1 MTRKNRA
8 GLTMIPM
15 NAHELWLAAGLR
27 TPFARVDGPLARL
40 DAVELSV
47 PVVRAMTGPQAAV
60 KPDLVVWGTVIPNL
74 GYSNI
79 AREVQIEAGLDQTI
93 PAFSTVLACSTS
105 MVAAFE
111 AAGMLGHGG
120 KELALVGGVEG
131 MSRLRIGLSQD
142 FSDWLRRFS
151 QARSIAQRLALFKNL
166 RARDIRLHI
175 LAVANRAT
183 GKSMGE
189 HCEEMAKTWSI
200 ARESQDKIA
209 LASHEKAIAGQK
221 SGFFDDLI
229 VPVEGTSR
237 DGFPRADTSLE
248 RLAKLQP
255 AFDRKS
261 GNGTITAGNSSPLTD
276 GAAGLWVA
284 TGAGLKR
291 LPGSVPRARLVDWE
305 VAAVDIFHEGLLMAP
320 AYAIPRMLARNGLRY
335 ADIALWEISGVE
347 FSYGARKLLKGLSLA
362 IPRGKLVAILGASGS
377 GKSTLLRLIGGQAK
391 PDRGTVKVAGQV
403 VHELDTHALYALRR
417 KMGMMFQAGGLFTD
431 MSVFENIAFPMRE
444 HTELPESV
452 LRRIVLMK
460 LPAVGLRGTQALAP
474 SELSG
479 GMARRVA
486 LARAIAMDPMLAMYD
501 EPFGGLDPISIN
513 VIANLIR
520 QLNDSLGA
528 TSIVVSYD
536 VSEAVKLVDYVYVIA
551 GGVVAGEGTPEEML
565 VSKDPYVHQF
575 MHAQPDGP
583 IAFHYP
589 GRPIGE
595 DLGARGPAR

>member
-1 MTRKNRA
+1 MST
-8 GLTMIPM
+8 M

-120 KELALVGGVEG
+120 KELALVGGVES
-131 MSRLRIGLSQD
+131 MSRVQIGLSQN

-151 QARSIAQRLALFKNL
+151 QARSIAQRLGLFGKL
-166 RARDIRLHI
+166 RVRDIRLHV

-189 HCEEMAKTWSI
+189 HCEEMAKTWNI
-200 ARESQDKIA
+200 ARDSQDKLA
-209 LASHEKAIAGQK
+209 LASHEKAVAGQK

-229 VPVEGTSR
+229 VPGEDMSR

-255 AFDRKS
+255 AFDRTS
-261 GNGTITAGNSSPLTD
+261 GKGTITAGNASPLTD

-284 TGAGLKR
+284 TGAGIKR

-305 VAAVDIFHEGLLMAP
+305 IAAVNVFTEGLLMAP
-320 AYAIPRMLARNGLRY
+320 AYAIPRMLARNGVAY
-335 ADIALWEISGVE
+335 HDIALWEIHEAFAAQVLCNVAALESADFRRQKAGVE
-347 FSYGARKLLKGLSLA
+347 ADLGKFPWERLNPHGGSVALGHPFGATGARILSQAVKELAAMPKGSRA
-362 IPRGKLVAILGASGS
+362 VVSICAD
-377 GKSTLLRLIGGQAK
+377 GGL
-391 PDRGTVKVAGQV
+391 GTV
-403 VHELDTHALYALRR
+403 ALL
-417 KMGMMFQAGGLFTD
+417 QA
-431 MSVFENIAFPMRE
+431 E
-444 HTELPESV
+444 
-452 LRRIVLMK
+452 
-460 LPAVGLRGTQALAP
+460 
-474 SELSG
+474 
-479 GMARRVA
+479 
-486 LARAIAMDPMLAMYD
+486 
-501 EPFGGLDPISIN
+501 
-513 VIANLIR
+513 
-520 QLNDSLGA
+520 
-528 TSIVVSYD
+528 
-536 VSEAVKLVDYVYVIA
+536 
-551 GGVVAGEGTPEEML
+551 
-565 VSKDPYVHQF
+565 
-575 MHAQPDGP
+575 
-583 IAFHYP
+583 
-589 GRPIGE
+589 
-595 DLGARGPAR
+595 